1 MHVYLALLSNLA
13 TYRKRRRTC
22 RQTKSSFNQA
32 TKSMHPKTSCHK
44 VHIDRHTLNYDTSI
58 YKSQCSLSS
67 C

>member
-1 MHVYLALLSNLA
+1 MHVYRALLSNLA

-44 VHIDRHTLNYDTSI
+44 VHNVLF
-58 YKSQCSLSS
+58 QAVS
-67 C
+67 CLLDENIFIAS